1 MTFDD
6 LEHCVSED
14 VMLQKDEPAA
24 IAADVSELLSYLGN
38 EDIFAVRRLA
48 KDISA
53 AIASEFAF
61 NDGDMVEVVQRL
73 GAALEPMIN
82 WLERHGVNGRSL
94 RSARPICI
102 RLK

>member
-6 LEHCVSED
+6 LEHCISED
-14 VMLQKDEPAA
+14 VMLQKDDPAA
-24 IAADVSELLSYLGN
+24 IAAEVSELLSGLDN

-53 AIASEFAF
+53 AIASELAF
-61 NDGDMVEVVQRL
+61 NDGDMVAVVRKL
-73 GAALEPMIN
+73 GAVREPMIN
-82 WLERHGVNGRSL
+82 WLERHGINGRSL
-94 RSARPICI
+94 RSVRPICI